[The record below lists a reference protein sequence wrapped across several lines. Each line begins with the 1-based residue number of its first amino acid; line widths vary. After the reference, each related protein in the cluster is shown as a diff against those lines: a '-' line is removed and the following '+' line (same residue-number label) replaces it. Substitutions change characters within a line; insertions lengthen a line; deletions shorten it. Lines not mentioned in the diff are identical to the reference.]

1 MKSRVVFAL
10 GARGRGVVGA
20 LAAVLLTL
28 FVASPSWAVTYGT
41 VTATAPTSPTCV
53 LSGKTYTCST
63 SGTGSYSGNSAA
75 PLSSVYLQV
84 EVWRCPTSTL
94 SVAVNGATPSGCV
107 RQANTQSSVVVAN
120 CKASCTGSIKA
131 AGSATCTVTSTYNYF
146 TRATLWLS
154 TGAVATG
161 STAVTKNVKGC

>member
-1 MKSRVVFAL
+1 MKSWVGFAL

-28 FVASPSWAVTYGT
+28 FVASPSWAASYGS
-41 VTATAPTSPTCV
+41 VSASAPTSPSCS
-53 LSGKTYTCST
+53 LSGRTYTCST
-63 SGTGSYSGNSAA
+63 SGTGSYSGNSSA

-84 EVWRCPTSTL
+84 EVWRCPTSTT
-94 SVAVNGATPSGCV
+94 SVAVNGGTPSGCV

-120 CKASCTGSIKA
+120 CTASCTGNTKA